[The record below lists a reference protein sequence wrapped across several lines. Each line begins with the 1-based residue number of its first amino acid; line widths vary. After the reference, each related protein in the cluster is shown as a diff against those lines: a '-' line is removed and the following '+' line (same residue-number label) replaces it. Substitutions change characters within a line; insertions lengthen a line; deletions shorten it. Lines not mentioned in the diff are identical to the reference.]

1 MEQINTLHSARH
13 VQKQSLAIIL
23 KIARGGYI
31 LNPRK
36 KIETMKQKFITIA
49 GVQYPVQFDLDT
61 IMLFEEIVEH
71 SFFADEFKTLKS
83 QMALT
88 VAAALSADKDTNLSV
103 DVMLG
108 AKDMQAYTE
117 AVTAYTI
124 VMGMAGEFFKIPEVE
139 PKDEKPENDSEDKPK
154 N

>member
-1 MEQINTLHSARH
+1 MI
-13 VQKQSLAIIL
+13 
-23 KIARGGYI
+23 
-31 LNPRK
+31 K
-36 KIETMKQKFITIA
+36 KEITIA

-88 VAAALSADKDTNLSV
+88 VAAALSADKDTKLSV

-108 AKDMQAYTE
+108 AKDMQAYKE
-117 AVTAYTI
+117 AVEAYTQ
-124 VMGMAGEFFKIPEVE
+124 VMELAGEFFKIPEVE
-139 PKDEKPENDSEDKPK
+139 PKDEKPADDDEEKPK

>member
-1 MEQINTLHSARH
+1 MTTKE
-13 VQKQSLAIIL
+13 
-23 KIARGGYI
+23 
-31 LNPRK
+31 
-36 KIETMKQKFITIA
+36 ITIA

-61 IMLFEEIVEH
+61 IMLFEEIFEH

-88 VAAALSADKDTNLSV
+88 VAAALSANKDTKLTV

-108 AKDMQAYTE
+108 AKDVKAYTE
-117 AVTAYTI
+117 AVTAYTQ
-124 VMGMAGEFFKIPEVE
+124 VMEMAGEFFKIPAVE
-139 PKDEKPENDSEDKPK
+139 PKDDKPADDEEKPK

>member
-1 MEQINTLHSARH
+1 
-13 VQKQSLAIIL
+13 
-23 KIARGGYI
+23 
-31 LNPRK
+31 
-36 KIETMKQKFITIA
+36 MKQKFITIA

-88 VAAALSADKDTNLSV
+88 VAAALSADKDTKLSV

-108 AKDMQAYTE
+108 AKDMQAYKE
-117 AVTAYTI
+117 AVAAYTQ
-124 VMGMAGEFFKIPEVE
+124 VMELAGEFFKIPEVE
-139 PKDEKPENDSEDKPK
+139 PKDKKPADDDEEKPK

>member
-1 MEQINTLHSARH
+1 MI
-13 VQKQSLAIIL
+13 
-23 KIARGGYI
+23 
-31 LNPRK
+31 K
-36 KIETMKQKFITIA
+36 KEITIA

-88 VAAALSADKDTNLSV
+88 VAAALSADKDTKLTV

-108 AKDMQAYTE
+108 AKDVTAYTE
-117 AVTAYTI
+117 AVTAYTQ
-124 VMGMAGEFFKIPEVE
+124 VMEMAGDFFKIPSVE
-139 PKDEKPENDSEDKPK
+139 PKDEKPADDEEKPK

>member
-1 MEQINTLHSARH
+1 
-13 VQKQSLAIIL
+13 
-23 KIARGGYI
+23 
-31 LNPRK
+31 
-36 KIETMKQKFITIA
+36 MKQKLITIA

-71 SFFADEFKTLKS
+71 SFFGDKFNTLKS

-88 VAAALSADKDTNLSV
+88 VAAALSADKDTKLSV

-108 AKDMQAYTE
+108 AKDMQAYKE
-117 AVTAYTI
+117 AVEAYAI
-124 VMGMAGEFFKIPEVE
+124 VMEMAGEFFKIPEVE
-139 PKDEKPENDSEDKPK
+139 PKDEKPADKSEDKPK

>member
-1 MEQINTLHSARH
+1 MI
-13 VQKQSLAIIL
+13 
-23 KIARGGYI
+23 
-31 LNPRK
+31 K
-36 KIETMKQKFITIA
+36 KEITIA

-61 IMLFEEIVEH
+61 IMLFEELVEH

-88 VAAALSADKDTNLSV
+88 VAAALSADKDTKLSV

-108 AKDMQAYTE
+108 AKDMQAYKE
-117 AVTAYTI
+117 AVAAYTQ
-124 VMGMAGEFFKIPEVE
+124 VMEMAGEFFKIPEVE
-139 PKDEKPENDSEDKPK
+139 LKDEKPADDDEEKPK

>member
-1 MEQINTLHSARH
+1 MI
-13 VQKQSLAIIL
+13 
-23 KIARGGYI
+23 
-31 LNPRK
+31 K
-36 KIETMKQKFITIA
+36 KEITIA

-88 VAAALSADKDTNLSV
+88 VAAALSADKDTKLSV

-108 AKDMQAYTE
+108 AKDMQAYKE
-117 AVTAYTI
+117 AVAAYTQ
-124 VMGMAGEFFKIPEVE
+124 VMELAGEFFKIPEVE
-139 PKDEKPENDSEDKPK
+139 PKDKKPADDDEEKPK

>member
-1 MEQINTLHSARH
+1 M
-13 VQKQSLAIIL
+13 
-23 KIARGGYI
+23 GGYI
-31 LNPRK
+31 FHLLKQRTMIK
-36 KIETMKQKFITIA
+36 KEITIA

-88 VAAALSADKDTNLSV
+88 VAAALSADKDTKLTV
-103 DVMLG
+103 DAMLG
-108 AKDMQAYTE
+108 AKDVQAYTE
-117 AVTAYTI
+117 AVTAYTQ
-124 VMGMAGEFFKIPEVE
+124 VMEMAGDFFKVPAVE
-139 PKDEKPENDSEDKPK
+139 PKDEKPAEGEEAPK

>member
-1 MEQINTLHSARH
+1 
-13 VQKQSLAIIL
+13 
-23 KIARGGYI
+23 
-31 LNPRK
+31 
-36 KIETMKQKFITIA
+36 MKQKFITIA

-88 VAAALSADKDTNLSV
+88 VAAALSADKDTKLTV

-108 AKDMQAYTE
+108 AKDMQAYKE
-117 AVTAYTI
+117 AVAAYTQ
-124 VMGMAGEFFKIPEVE
+124 VMEMAGEFFKIPDVE
-139 PKDEKPENDSEDKPK
+139 PKDEKPADDDEEKPK